1 MSEIIDDL
9 ITNADVIAEH
19 LGVTVKAVYRM
30 AQTGQGPVQRIGRKY
45 YSRVEWIDRY
55 KRGEP
60 GFWSAT
66 PHHNPEPYRNPFLKR
81 VA

>member
-1 MSEIIDDL
+1 MSEAMLDL
-9 ITNADVIAEH
+9 ITNADVIAER
-19 LGVTVKAVYRM
+19 LGVTVKTVYRM

-45 YSRVEWIDRY
+45 YSRVEWIERY

-66 PHHNPEPYRNPFLKR
+66 PHYNPEPYVNKFLR
-81 VA
+81 RIA

>member
-1 MSEIIDDL
+1 MNEPILDL
-9 ITNADVIAEH
+9 ITDAAVIAEH
-19 LGVTVKAVYRM
+19 LGVTVKTVYRM

-45 YSRVEWIDRY
+45 YSRAEWIDRY

-66 PHHNPEPYRNPFLKR
+66 PHYNPEPYRNPFLKR
-81 VA
+81 IA